1 MSQEVIDVP
10 QSINCENCNPCIR
23 LRLMELGFIQGQE
36 IEVGGEKLGLHIV
49 HLLSNNGTI
58 SQTIALR
65 KEELGRI
72 CLKEKKWKNVISYF
86 YSFYSYYHFKT

>member
-1 MSQEVIDVP
+1 
-10 QSINCENCNPCIR
+10 
-23 LRLMELGFIQGQE
+23 MELGFIQGQE

-49 HLLSNNGTI
+49 HLLSSNGSI

-72 CLKEKKWKNVISYF
+72 CLKEKK
-86 YSFYSYYHFKT
+86 